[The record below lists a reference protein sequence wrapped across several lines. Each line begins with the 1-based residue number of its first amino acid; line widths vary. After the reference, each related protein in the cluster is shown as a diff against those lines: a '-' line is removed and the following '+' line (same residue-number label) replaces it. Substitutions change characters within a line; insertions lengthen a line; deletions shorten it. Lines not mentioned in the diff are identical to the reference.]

1 MSSRQGKKGPRD
13 LKIRRT
19 LKGANHC
26 RVPRSTSQQSHKAYN
41 NYRLLNVPAE
51 KRSYEQPHQR
61 LRSKTPHS
69 PFSRTSIRAG
79 PCADTT
85 LRNALGTTSVIVVL
99 FILSVN
105 SEPIFAF
112 IFLIC
117 IGGDLRGSEVQ
128 NPIFTACQKSDPQ
141 KITPRSGYFIF
152 TIRIFHN
159 GG

>member
-1 MSSRQGKKGPRD
+1 MTRFNPSGDFFFCVSGDSFRSDMTFWNIDSPGVFPTRKKRSAGSEDPADFERGQSLQGTK
-13 LKIRRT
+13 
-19 LKGANHC
+19 
-26 RVPRSTSQQSHKAYN
+26 QSHKAYK

-112 IFLIC
+112 IFLI
-117 IGGDLRGSEVQ
+117 
-128 NPIFTACQKSDPQ
+128 
-141 KITPRSGYFIF
+141 
-152 TIRIFHN
+152 
-159 GG
+159 

>member
-1 MSSRQGKKGPRD
+1 MTRFNPSGDFFFCVSGDSFRSDMTFWNIDSPGVFPTRKKGPRD

-26 RVPRSTSQQSHKAYN
+26 RVPSSTSQQSHKAYK

-112 IFLIC
+112 IFLI
-117 IGGDLRGSEVQ
+117 
-128 NPIFTACQKSDPQ
+128 
-141 KITPRSGYFIF
+141 
-152 TIRIFHN
+152 
-159 GG
+159 